1 MVTISLRQ
9 DIHQAMGSKK
19 LNKEIVLNLMYNGRY
34 LKDDNNIGYE
44 IINLYKSDSDE
55 NYIYLLPYGFYN
67 KKHTDIETILLVR
80 KLDNLPVLEILGKAT
95 GLEKVY
101 IPGSKENIAKQKQL
115 ASTISYG
122 GVSIKDIFRESNY
135 QETFIS
141 FKARSVVRPAKKLY
155 IGYSREIEED
165 KHQLPTDGDMVTI
178 HTVGL
183 PKQAQKQYFHISD
196 DPLNY
201 ETLYK
206 IIEEQ
211 NNWCDGD
218 SVKKLHINKSLE
230 DKLKQNFFDI
240 CGIADRELA
249 FSNILGH
256 FITKYPELM
265 VEFGKGKGIDI
276 DLYDGKSLEVIR
288 ESESNIDL
296 LIKTQSHIIVVEN
309 KIRSGINGMDE
320 REDIAFSQLD
330 KYYNYIQEE
339 YVEKGDSR
347 KTLFVVLRPDYS
359 NVDLLKYQATLPSQ
373 ETYYDLKYSEL
384 YKFLQNKI
392 TLEPYKSDLYLNEYL
407 LAIKKHSQEHYE
419 DQFEIMTK
427 KFQRVIMKRKQ
438 ENSKQ

>member
-19 LNKEIVLNLMYNGRY
+19 LNKEIVLNLMYNGKY

-44 IINLYKSDSDE
+44 IINLYKSDSGD
-55 NYIYLLPYGFYN
+55 NYIYLLPYGYYH

-101 IPGSKENIAKQKQL
+101 IPGSEENIAKQQQL

-122 GVSIKDIFRESNY
+122 EVSIKDIFRESNY

-141 FKARSVVRPAKKLY
+141 FKARCVVRPAKKLY
-155 IGYSREIEED
+155 IGYSREIEKE
-165 KHQLPTDGDMVTI
+165 KHQLPSDGEVVFL

-201 ETLYK
+201 ETLHK

-230 DKLKQNFFDI
+230 DELKQNFFDI

-256 FITKYPELM
+256 FITQYPELLI
-265 VEFGKGKGIDI
+265 EFGKGKGIDI
-276 DLYDGKSLEVIR
+276 ELYDGKSLDVIR

-320 REDIAFSQLD
+320 REDMAFSQLD
-330 KYYNYIQEE
+330 KYYNYIQKE
-339 YVEKGDSR
+339 YVDKGDNR
-347 KTLFVVLRPDYS
+347 IPLFVVLRPDYS

-373 ETYYDLKYSEL
+373 KTYYDLKYSEL

-392 TLEPYKSDLYLNEYL
+392 TLEPYKSDIYLNEYL

-427 KFQRVIMKRKQ
+427 KFQRVIINRKQ
-438 ENSKQ
+438 ESNN